1 MKFEQT
7 PSPLTAL
14 SKRLRKLAVYGT
26 VLGLLIGTVYF
37 APASWLGIYLERIS
51 EGKLSL
57 VQTSGTLWGGS
68 GSLLIK
74 ANTRR
79 SQSQASSDV
88 SNPSASTTTTTTITT
103 THTNSPELLIA
114 PAFSWHISLGTSVD
128 GFGITLSLAN
138 PCCLRAPLTLSVSPL
153 WKLARLANLDAS
165 SSSSGSA
172 NPSSDPSGLLLRVS
186 DFDSEWPAQW
196 LGALGAPWNT
206 VAPKGT
212 LILQTHEA
220 SLLLHPLSG
229 DQPQLGGL
237 VQLTLKDLS
246 SQLSTLDPLGTYAVK
261 LSNPGKSAGLGGS
274 GAATDGVTLHLS
286 LETLEG
292 RLELTGE
299 GEWVNQHLHF
309 NGMAKAQTG
318 FEAALA
324 NLLSVL
330 GPRNDNTAT
339 LKIG

>member
-1 MKFEQT
+1 M
-7 PSPLTAL
+7 
-14 SKRLRKLAVYGT
+14 
-26 VLGLLIGTVYF
+26 LGILVGTVYF
-37 APASWLGIYLERIS
+37 APASWLGIYLERQS

-57 VQTSGTLWGGS
+57 VQTSGTLWSGS

-74 ANTRR
+74 ADTRR
-79 SQSQASSDV
+79 APSQASSDV
-88 SNPSASTTTTTTITT
+88 SNSSASASSSASPINN
-103 THTNSPELLIA
+103 TNSPELLIA
-114 PAFSWHISLGTSVD
+114 SAFSWRISLGSSVD
-128 GFGITLSLAN
+128 GFGISLSLAN

-153 WKLARLANLDAS
+153 WKLARSVNLDAS
-165 SSSSGSA
+165 GSSSGLGLGPGSA
-172 NPSSDPSGLLLRVS
+172 NPSPDSSGLILRVS
-186 DFDSEWPAQW
+186 NFDSDWPAQW
-196 LGALGAPWNT
+196 LSALGAPWNT

-212 LILQTHEA
+212 LTLQTFDA

-229 DQPQLGGL
+229 EQPQLGGL
-237 VQLTLKDLS
+237 VKLTLKDLS
-246 SQLSTLDPLGTYAVK
+246 SQLSTLDPLGTYCIK
-261 LSNPGKSAGLGGS
+261 LSNPGKSSGLAELGGV
-274 GAATDGVTLHLS
+274 TDGVTLHLS

-309 NGMAKAQTG
+309 NGTAKAQTG